1 MKKFDTEII
10 VGLFVCIGLFC
21 MAYISVNLGKVDL
34 FNTDFYLVE
43 ASFTSASGL
52 KEDSN
57 VEISGVPVGKVE
69 KIKLEDYQA
78 IVTMQIKNGI
88 EIQEDAIAS
97 VKTNGILGEKYIEIS
112 PGGSDQL
119 LGSGGVIFDTEPP
132 FDLLSVL
139 KKFVVD
145 KQ

>member
-10 VGLFVCIGLFC
+10 VGLFVCFGLFC
-21 MAYISVNLGKVDL
+21 MAYLSVNLGKIEF
-34 FNTDFYLVE
+34 FNTDFYIVK

-57 VEISGVPVGKVE
+57 VEISGVRIGKVE
-69 KIKLEDYQA
+69 DIKLENYQA

-88 EIQEDAIAS
+88 DIQDDAIAS

-112 PGGSDQL
+112 PGGSDRL
-119 LGSGGVIFDTEPP
+119 LGPGGVIFDTEPP
-132 FDLLSVL
+132 FDLLTIL

-145 KQ
+145 E